1 MNKEKALNPLAIQ
14 AESPAGDTRA
24 FFQIFVYGVV
34 GLVWLLGS
42 PHQAPSFLFTQEDS
56 EFKGCMRP
64 RASCHSEQSLRALS
78 IFSSPLTCPFSSFP
92 LVAFPQSPIHFLF
105 SLHWLHLA
113 RVYTVAWFYLGSC
126 LWSGQSTQELITFV
140 SEALPWEFMLE
151 LALVGDN
158 TLVPQFSHWFLGPG
172 FWGGASVWTSGP
184 FEVTSA
190 QANVSHSGLL
200 KMRLPGWPR
209 FLDGR
214 EGKIQ
219 ILNILHNPLL
229 ECISLAF
236 LLS

>member
-1 MNKEKALNPLAIQ
+1 MSKEKALNPSAIQ
-14 AESPAGDTRA
+14 AETPAVDARA
-24 FFQIFVYGVV
+24 FFQIFVHSVV

-42 PHQAPSFLFTQEDS
+42 PHQPPSLIFTPEDS
-56 EFKGCMRP
+56 ESKGCMRP
-64 RASCHSEQSLRALS
+64 RPSCHSEQSPRAPS
-78 IFSSPLTCPFSSFP
+78 IFSSPLTCPFFSFP
-92 LVAFPQSPIHFLF
+92 FVAFPQPPIHVLF

-113 RVYTVAWFYLGSC
+113 LVYTVAWFYLGSC
-126 LWSGQSTQELITFV
+126 LWSGQSTQELITLV
-140 SEALPWEFMLE
+140 SEALPWEFMSE

-172 FWGGASVWTSGP
+172 FWGGASVWTTGP

-190 QANVSHSGLL
+190 QANVSHSGPL
-200 KMRLPGWPR
+200 KMRLPGWPG

-219 ILNILHNPLL
+219 ILNILHNPFL